1 MLKDNH
7 VSASVLNSVDGVLE
21 FGKGD
26 TVAYMWS
33 YKYWD
38 ETVIDNCEVIRL
50 SATCK

>member
-26 TVAYMWS
+26 TVAYICG
-33 YKYWD
+33 
-38 ETVIDNCEVIRL
+38 VISTGMKQSLTIV
-50 SATCK
+50 K